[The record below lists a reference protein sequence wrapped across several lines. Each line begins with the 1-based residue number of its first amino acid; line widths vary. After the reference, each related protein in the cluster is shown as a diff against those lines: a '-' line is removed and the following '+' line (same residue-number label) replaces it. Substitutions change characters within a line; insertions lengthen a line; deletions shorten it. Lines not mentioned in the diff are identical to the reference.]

1 MTTIEIKNW
10 LKANNNTFLSAQMFF
25 EMMDSAPQMKYSLT
39 RMFKATFEM
48 ALESIDGLLSTRVLV
63 VKNVRGE

>member
-25 EMMDSAPQMKYSLT
+25 EMMNSCSEVRISLT
-39 RMFKATFEM
+39 RMFSATFEM
-48 ALESIDGLLSTRVLV
+48 ALASTDGVLATKVLV
-63 VKNVRGE
+63 VKNVRGD